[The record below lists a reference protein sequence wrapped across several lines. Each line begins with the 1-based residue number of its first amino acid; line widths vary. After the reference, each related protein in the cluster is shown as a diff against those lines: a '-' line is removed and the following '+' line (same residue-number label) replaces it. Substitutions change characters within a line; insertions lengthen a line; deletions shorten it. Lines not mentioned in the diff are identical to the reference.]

1 MKSVKKHSGCDHIE
15 LIRFIGGF
23 IKRVRATAH
32 SGRFSNA
39 CGIPQQRERVT
50 VDGLGAIGNKPID
63 KSGESGIIEVG
74 SEGMYR
80 KSKSGKIEP
89 MPKKQLRKIV
99 KAYNSNGGTIQM
111 SEEIDKYLDNNHA
124 EAITYNSKTILLKR
138 NPGRASVYE
147 ELIHAS
153 QYRKGKNDGSYVSRL
168 KCEIE
173 AQEKLIK
180 YSKQYKLTND
190 EIVQTKEALRA
201 YKEELDVYY
210 KNGGG

>member
-1 MKSVKKHSGCDHIE
+1 MFTREQAEE
-15 LIRFIGGF
+15 L
-23 IKRVRATAH
+23 
-32 SGRFSNA
+32 
-39 CGIPQQRERVT
+39 ERKV
-50 VDGLGAIGNKPID
+50 LD

-153 QYRKGKNDGSYVSRL
+153 QYREGKNDGSYVSRL

-190 EIVQTKEALRA
+190 EIVQTKEALKA